1 MPDEYEIA
9 NDGKSV
15 VANRRPI
22 SRWTAIYV
30 AVFGAVLGILPAF
43 PDSSFPG
50 CDISS
55 RSASAQDQ
63 TFDQRVSIDVDQG
76 AIRKLAVVKDY
87 LADRQWGQAIDLV
100 QNIIENHRGS
110 LVPIAP
116 GRYVNARHYCQGLL
130 SELSPEGLVELR
142 KRLDPQVQLWYDEW
156 ESSRD
161 PKLLLKIIEHGFASR
176 FGDRAL
182 WILGEQAWE
191 QGEFH
196 SARSWWS
203 QLLPSEF
210 TPEFLKTAIDY
221 RFPNAEY
228 PPAEVLARIVLC
240 RIFEG
245 DLTQADRERAE
256 YRRLFPAAEGELAG
270 QRGMLAD
277 RLDAL
282 MKERLAWRELP
293 QRSPATTFAGD
304 PQRQQICEDWK
315 TLGPPLW
322 KYDLPK
328 LPASLMS
335 RVSPALSNQPLAMFP
350 VGFQMNLDDP
360 TEENE
365 SNGIVLIN
373 DLDRVLA
380 FRLRDGTPAWPTGLD
395 ESPVLYPETPSENSV
410 VPDFPTHGSPRM
422 TMTIHEGKLFAR
434 LGSPITSVS
443 PHENRVVQSEIVC
456 LDLAQGEGKLLWNV
470 SSQSLEQ
477 QAPGWMFE
485 GSPIVHD
492 EKVFVAIRRGAPENQ
507 LGVAC
512 LSAGEGDL
520 LWIAPVCASIR
531 TTESDLNQITS
542 LLLSY
547 DDHSIYLC
555 TDLGAIAAL
564 DVEAG
569 TIRWL
574 TLYPPSPS
582 GRPTASEATP
592 LHGLTAPLIYHDK
605 LIIAPQDGNFI
616 GAFDPRTGQ
625 LIWKRQLAESIGHLL
640 GGVNET
646 LVASGRSLWG
656 LDINT
661 GAVNWRIGF
670 QDPAGHGFGR
680 GLLTPRE
687 VIWPTH
693 DELILVDHANGSI
706 VRRYPIR
713 EQFGVSGGNL
723 FAMQNC
729 LIIAEPNRLVCFG
742 PRQWHRPAVPSEK
755 TLSQSER
762 RIRTA
767 TSVGD

>member
-1 MPDEYEIA
+1 MPDEIEIA
-9 NDGKSV
+9 TGDNSAATKRSSTC
-15 VANRRPI
+15 RL
-22 SRWTAIYV
+22 TAIYV
-30 AVFGAVLGILPAF
+30 AVFAAVCGIVSVF
-43 PDSSFPG
+43 PDSTFP
-50 CDISS
+50 CRHISS
-55 RSASAQDQ
+55 RSVSAQEQ
-63 TFDQRVSIDVDQG
+63 APAFDQRVSLDVDQG

-130 SELSPEGLVELR
+130 SELAPEGLIELR
-142 KRLDPQVQLWYDEW
+142 KRLDPQVQLWYGEW
-156 ESSRD
+156 ESARD
-161 PKLLLKIIEHGFASR
+161 PQLLLKIVELGFASR

-182 WILGEQAWE
+182 WLLGEQSFE

-210 TPEFLKTAIDY
+210 SPEFLKTAIDF
-221 RFPNAEY
+221 RFPHAEY

-240 RIFEG
+240 RIFAG
-245 DLTQADRERAE
+245 DFAQADRERAE
-256 YRRLFPAAEGELAG
+256 FRRLFPAAEGELAG
-270 QRGMLAD
+270 QRGILAD

-282 MKERLAWRELP
+282 MKERLVWHELP
-293 QRSPATTFAGD
+293 QRTPAMTFAGN
-304 PQRQQICEDWK
+304 PQRQQICEEWR

-335 RVSPALSNQPLAMFP
+335 RISPALSNQPLATFP
-350 VGFQMNLDDP
+350 VGFAAHVDAPNDERKSD
-360 TEENE
+360 
-365 SNGIVLIN
+365 GIVLIN

-380 FRLRDGTPAWPTGLD
+380 FRLRDGTPAWPTGVD
-395 ESPVLYPETPSENSV
+395 ESPVLFPETPSEISV

-422 TMTIHEGKLFAR
+422 TMTIDQGKLFAR
-434 LGSPITSVS
+434 LGTPITSVS
-443 PHENRVVQSEIVC
+443 PHENRVVRSELVC
-456 LDLAQGEGKLLWNV
+456 LDLARGEGKLLWNV
-470 SSQSLEQ
+470 SSHTLEQ
-477 QAPGWMFE
+477 QTPGWLFE
-485 GSPIVHD
+485 GSPIVHG
-492 EKVFVAIRRGAPENQ
+492 EKVYVAIRRGAPENQ

-512 LSAGEGDL
+512 LSAAEGET
-520 LWIAPVCASIR
+520 LWITPVCASIR

-542 LLLSY
+542 LLLCY
-547 DDHSIYLC
+547 DDQSIYLC
-555 TDLGAIAAL
+555 TDTGAVAAL
-564 DVEAG
+564 DAAAG

-574 TLYPPSPS
+574 TLYPADSS
-582 GRPTASEATP
+582 GRPKSSDGGQ
-592 LHGLTAPLIYHDK
+592 LHGLTAPLVYRDK
-605 LIIAPQDGNFI
+605 LIVAPADGNFI
-616 GAFDPRTGQ
+616 GAFDARTGQ

-661 GAVNWRIGF
+661 GTIKWNLGF

-687 VIWPTH
+687 VLWPTH

-706 VRRYPIR
+706 TRRYPIR

-729 LIIAEPNRLVCFG
+729 LIVAEPNRLVCFG
-742 PRQWHRPAVPSEK
+742 PRQWLRPAVPSEK
-755 TLSQSER
+755 TLSQRER
-762 RIRTA
+762 RA
-767 TSVGD
+767 TSAGD